1 MDEELS
7 AVVEEVE
14 KKEMS
19 EKKMMWMDVNAC
31 GVMENMNQGEPE
43 EWTDRVGDEVQKY
56 RC

>member
-31 GVMENMNQGEPE
+31 GVMENINQGEPE
-43 EWTDRVGDEVQKY
+43 EWTDRVADEVQKY